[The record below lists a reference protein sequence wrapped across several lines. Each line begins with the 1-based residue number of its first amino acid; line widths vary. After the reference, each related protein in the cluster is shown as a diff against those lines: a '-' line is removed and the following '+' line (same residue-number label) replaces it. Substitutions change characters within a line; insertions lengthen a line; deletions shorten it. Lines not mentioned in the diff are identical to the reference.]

1 MPVVF
6 VIARDSK
13 LRVAVRAELRER
25 GIEALG
31 MESPDEAGR
40 AMAAGEMPSVMV
52 VEGLPEFT
60 ADAAMQ
66 QLMKRVPAVVVA
78 SRIDKISLAGDSSL
92 PAERAAPDQYSRK
105 ANRETDRE
113 TSRETMRTTQASATL
128 RGKILYRPISV
139 GQIVTQVLEFLNQ
152 GHAA

>member
-1 MPVVF
+1 MMARMPVVF

-92 PAERAAPDQYSRK
+92 PAERAAPDQDSR
-105 ANRETDRE
+105 ESDRE
-113 TSRETMRTTQASATL
+113 TIRTTQASATL

-139 GQIVTQVLEFLNQ
+139 GQIVTQVLELLNQ

>member
-1 MPVVF
+1 MTPRMPVVF

-40 AMAAGEMPSVMV
+40 AMAAGEMPGVIV
-52 VEGLPEFT
+52 IEGLPEFT
-60 ADAAMQ
+60 ADPAIQ

-78 SRIDKISLAGDSSL
+78 SRIDKISL
-92 PAERAAPDQYSRK
+92 PADPSVT
-105 ANRETDRE
+105 TDRVARGQD
-113 TSRETMRTTQASATL
+113 TDQGSREASLAAQTSNNI
-128 RGKILYRPISV
+128 RGKILYRPVTV
-139 GQIVTQVLEFLNQ
+139 GQIVTQVLELLKH
-152 GHAA
+152 GYAA

>member
-40 AMAAGEMPSVMV
+40 AVAAGEMPSVV
-52 VEGLPEFT
+52 VIEGLPELI
-60 ADAAMQ
+60 ADAAIQ
-66 QLMKRVPAVVVA
+66 QLMKRVPTVVVA
-78 SRIDKISLAGDSSL
+78 SRIEKISLASEATL
-92 PAERAAPDQYSRK
+92 PAVHMAERESRLAA
-105 ANRETDRE
+105 
-113 TSRETMRTTQASATL
+113 QASINI
-128 RGKILYRPISV
+128 RGKILYRPVTV
-139 GQIVTQVLEFLNQ
+139 GEIVTQVLELMKQ
-152 GHAA
+152 GYLA

>member
-31 MESPDEAGR
+31 MELPDEAGR
-40 AMAAGEMPSVMV
+40 AIAVGEMPSSMV
-52 VEGLPEFT
+52 IEGLPEFT
-60 ADAAMQ
+60 ADAAIQ

-78 SRIDKISLAGDSSL
+78 SRIEKISLAGDPSL
-92 PAERAAPDQYSRK
+92 AADHTADRASGDASR
-105 ANRETDRE
+105 ATQTSADR
-113 TSRETMRTTQASATL
+113 
-128 RGKILYRPISV
+128 RGKILYRPVTV
-139 GQIVTQVLEFLNQ
+139 GQIVAQVLEFLKQ
-152 GHAA
+152 GYVA

>member
-1 MPVVF
+1 MMLRMPVVF

-66 QLMKRVPAVVVA
+66 QLMKRVLAVVVA
-78 SRIDKISLAGDSSL
+78 SRIDKISLPGHSSL
-92 PAERAAPDQYSRK
+92 PAERAAPDQ
-105 ANRETDRE
+105 D
-113 TSRETMRTTQASATL
+113 SRETIRETIRTTQASATF

-152 GHAA
+152 GNAA

>member
-1 MPVVF
+1 MARMPVVF

-92 PAERAAPDQYSRK
+92 PAERAAPDQDSR
-105 ANRETDRE
+105 ESDRE
-113 TSRETMRTTQASATL
+113 TIRTTQASATL

-139 GQIVTQVLEFLNQ
+139 GQIVTQVLELLNQ